1 MIRSIRRQSQR
12 QPKGPAVQCPGR
24 AARMR
29 QYWRRLLSAILL
41 PACLTGAP
49 VAMASDESCTA
60 NHRIVVSHALIAQD
74 PADVIGLSQ
83 GIAERLSRRLEA
95 AGHRVVKQIRP
106 TRSVGLE
113 PAMDAFSRHAAPW
126 FVRLSADDLGT
137 EGTPSA
143 IVLLPDRYAP
153 RAGRLS
159 ATLDNGA
166 RATRLNDWQL
176 RIAPASGT
184 PYSPP
189 ARVAAER
196 FWETEWGASL
206 DQGIDRL
213 ADAILG
219 EIGCQP
225 LIGRVISSEQ
235 RDGQTDLRIDLGRR
249 DGLASDDALLVIRP
263 GRPVES
269 LGVNLLTRPDLE
281 TSVGPVREPRSLGQA
296 RVVYLGEN
304 DSTLRYS
311 GDHAVDQGDLV
322 QVR

>member
-1 MIRSIRRQSQR
+1 MIRSIRRQPDSPR
-12 QPKGPAVQCPGR
+12 NLAGHHHGR
-24 AARMR
+24 STRTQHR
-29 QYWRRLLSAILL
+29 LRWLLSAVLL
-41 PACLTGAP
+41 PGCLTANP
-49 VAMASDESCTA
+49 MAMASDEPCTA
-60 NHRIVVSHALIAQD
+60 SHRIVVSHALIAQE
-74 PADVIGLSQ
+74 PPDVIGLSQ
-83 GIAERLSRRLEA
+83 GIAERLSDRLEA
-95 AGHRVVKQIRP
+95 AGEQVVKQIAP
-106 TRSVGLE
+106 TRSGGLE

-137 EGTPSA
+137 EGTPSGF
-143 IVLLPDRYAP
+143 VLLPDRYAP

-166 RATRLNDWQL
+166 RATRLDDWQL

-189 ARVAAER
+189 ADVAAER
-196 FWETEWGASL
+196 FWESGWGKSL
-206 DQGIDRL
+206 DQGIDQL

-235 RDGQTDLRIDLGRR
+235 HDGQTDLRIDLGRS
-249 DGLASDDALLVIRP
+249 DGLASDDELLVIRP
-263 GRPVES
+263 GTPVES

-296 RVVYLGEN
+296 RVVYLGEH

-311 GDHAVDQGDLV
+311 GDHAVSRGDLV

>member
-1 MIRSIRRQSQR
+1 
-12 QPKGPAVQCPGR
+12 
-24 AARMR
+24 MR
-29 QYWRRLLSAILL
+29 QCWRRLLSAILL
-41 PACLTGAP
+41 PASLTATP
-49 VAMASDESCTA
+49 VAMAGDESCTA
-60 NHRIVVSHALIAQD
+60 SHRIVVSHALIAQE
-74 PADVIGLSQ
+74 PPDVIGLSQ

-95 AGHRVVKQIRP
+95 AGQQVVKQIDP
-106 TRSVGLE
+106 TRSEGLE

-137 EGTPSA
+137 EGTSSA
-143 IVLLPDRYAP
+143 IILLPDRYGP

-166 RATRLNDWQL
+166 RATRLDDWQL
-176 RIAPASGT
+176 RIAPSDGA

-189 ARVAAER
+189 ADIAAER
-196 FWETEWGASL
+196 FWQSDWGKSL

-213 ADAILG
+213 AEAILG

-235 RDGQTDLRIDLGRR
+235 RDGLADLRINLGRR
-249 DGLASDDALLVIRP
+249 DGLASDDDLLVIRP
-263 GRPVES
+263 GTPVES

-281 TSVGPVREPRSLGQA
+281 TSVGPVREPRSLGKA
-296 RVVYLGEN
+296 RVVYLGEH

-311 GDHAVDQGDLV
+311 GDHAVDGGDLV